1 MIFQL
6 PDLNVQLILNV
17 QTTLHAYKKN
27 VKTLVTLI
35 LVAEMPNVR
44 LKTTEQFVYVFM
56 DTLETL
62 TLCVK
67 NVRLYII
74 LFVLNIFPA
83 KAMFIVGLMNYSI
96 PRIT

>member
-1 MIFQL
+1 MNFQL
-6 PDLNVQLILNV
+6 PNLNVQLIPSV

-27 VKTLVTLI
+27 AKTLVTLI

-44 LKTTEQFVYVFM
+44 LKTTEQFAYVSM

-67 NVRLYII
+67 NVRL
-74 LFVLNIFPA
+74 
-83 KAMFIVGLMNYSI
+83 
-96 PRIT
+96 

>member
-6 PDLNVQLILNV
+6 PNLNVQLIPNV

-27 VKTLVTLI
+27 AKTLVTLI

-44 LKTTEQFVYVFM
+44 LRTIEPFVYVFM

-74 LFVLNIFPA
+74 LFVLNIF
-83 KAMFIVGLMNYSI
+83 LLRQCSL
-96 PRIT
+96 